1 MIHSRAPTANSA
13 CRATCSCPPPKRRAQ
28 ITCQLSIF
36 EVEMHHYFSC
46 RKWRWEVGRGRG
58 EWAGRWSGRCE
69 GGRWGGIVKI
79 RDKHCRALFDR
90 HFFRSYGR
98 YTDILSLGILCC
110 FSSSYMLETLR
121 KNSFPG
127 KEEHKV
133 QAFSHLRLNTSPFVQ
148 KERLPGKDEKVQLGR
163 PSRTQGRHD
172 ATKRNIIK

>member
-1 MIHSRAPTANSA
+1 MGGVR
-13 CRATCSCPPPKRRAQ
+13 
-28 ITCQLSIF
+28 
-36 EVEMHHYFSC
+36 
-46 RKWRWEVGRGRG
+46 
-58 EWAGRWSGRCE
+58 E
-69 GGRWGGIVKI
+69 GGGVGIVKI

-90 HFFRSYGR
+90 HFFRFYGR